1 MPKKRTFQY
10 NLYWGDM
17 HSMFKRQW
25 AKIPWEE
32 FLDRSFRAARDYLD
46 FFPIVY
52 YPANYYTTKEGLRVE
67 SVGWR
72 DEYQAEW
79 ELINAFVKKYHEPGR
94 FVTFAG
100 YEWSGDRTRWG
111 DHNVFYFDDDQ
122 PLDLAMTVDELY
134 ANLRRHR
141 AIAIPHHTAYM
152 PGHRSKDWDHYD
164 EGISPFAE
172 TYSIHGSS
180 EGCDT
185 PFGMTNNGSMAP
197 RISGGTIQDG
207 LARGYRLGIIASSD
221 HSAGFPG
228 RHGAGLVAC
237 YAKDLTRA
245 SLWEAFMARRVY
257 GVTGDRMKLNFEING
272 HFMGEVFRAK
282 GPVKVRADVV
292 GTQAIDRIELI
303 KNNRVVATHCHNGT
317 WDAPKRG
324 KARIKLQVEHGW
336 GPVAHYGLKVSEKV
350 WNGSLKTR
358 EAKILS
364 VEGCFTRQGQR
375 ISRRSDAHCVYQLTT
390 SPRTA
395 AAVGDCQQS
404 IVFEIEGALDAK
416 VKLTCEEISETFTL
430 RELLASSR
438 CLVMRKQVETNI
450 KQQFGLSPEQVEN
463 PDVFYHNAYKIK
475 LHKAAPEAGYTA
487 SLKFTDSQP
496 KRGRDFYYIRVSQLN
511 GHYAWSSPIW
521 VEA

>member
-1 MPKKRTFQY
+1 
-10 NLYWGDM
+10 
-17 HSMFKRQW
+17 
-25 AKIPWEE
+25 
-32 FLDRSFRAARDYLD
+32 
-46 FFPIVY
+46 
-52 YPANYYTTKEGLRVE
+52 
-67 SVGWR
+67 
-72 DEYQAEW
+72 
-79 ELINAFVKKYHEPGR
+79 
-94 FVTFAG
+94 
-100 YEWSGDRTRWG
+100 
-111 DHNVFYFDDDQ
+111 
-122 PLDLAMTVDELY
+122 
-134 ANLRRHR
+134 
-141 AIAIPHHTAYM
+141 
-152 PGHRSKDWDHYD
+152 
-164 EGISPFAE
+164 
-172 TYSIHGSS
+172 
-180 EGCDT
+180 
-185 PFGMTNNGSMAP
+185 MTNNGSMAP